1 MENET
6 QQTKEKKY
14 NLKNNNSIGG
24 NEMIT
29 KKDFLDYAFES
40 AITSMNYN
48 SLQAMSGDIAEEV
61 IATGM
66 QAYAKDQGLTFT
78 DEEVHATIV
87 AGIESLNNAGA
98 DFKLQT
104 WMMK

>member
-1 MENET
+1 
-6 QQTKEKKY
+6 
-14 NLKNNNSIGG
+14 
-24 NEMIT
+24 MIT

-66 QAYAKDQGLTFT
+66 
-78 DEEVHATIV
+78 
-87 AGIESLNNAGA
+87 
-98 DFKLQT
+98 
-104 WMMK
+104 

>member
-1 MENET
+1 
-6 QQTKEKKY
+6 
-14 NLKNNNSIGG
+14 
-24 NEMIT
+24 
-29 KKDFLDYAFES
+29 
-40 AITSMNYN
+40 
-48 SLQAMSGDIAEEV
+48 MSGDIAEEV